1 MNIAS
6 SFEMQ
11 KSKHSTKVE
20 KLRKYDVQTEL
31 NNFDL
36 GNL

>member
-6 SFEMQ
+6 SFGNA
-11 KSKHSTKVE
+11 KSKLHSTKVE
-20 KLRKYDVQTEL
+20 KLRKIHVNGL